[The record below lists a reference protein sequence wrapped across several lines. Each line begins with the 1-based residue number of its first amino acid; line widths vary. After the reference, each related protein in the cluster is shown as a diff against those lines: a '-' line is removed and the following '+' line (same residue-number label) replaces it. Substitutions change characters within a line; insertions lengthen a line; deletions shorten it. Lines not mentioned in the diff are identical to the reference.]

1 MAFLGLETWISLF
14 HFFTSHTTCHI
25 AAAEPSVA
33 DLGARRDAMPE
44 HKKRKQ
50 SQPNEGCDTSG
61 GESSNSRK
69 APRLQHGDAARHR
82 PSEPSNGP
90 SEPQKDW
97 RQVLCSALQVS
108 SSIGDDDLKLM
119 LGTTLQQTTFDYGSG
134 EGSSSPTDTHVRD
147 DDRFYQILHRV
158 SCFHSS
164 PHLVQRQDSAPR
176 RLVYS
181 DELYLQTNDD
191 ESIGSHLVGRNRVSD
206 IQRFIERNTE
216 MSFVVIRDY
225 QCCDWQRIANPE
237 NRLRPT
243 NESIIFTSADV
254 CDTLNMFCDTI
265 TSGHRI
271 FDTIEPNTEY
281 AGLFSM
287 LHRHI
292 TRLNNY
298 LVSNCDQEE
307 WKHHWRFLEYIR
319 QHKTAEY
326 KDVSDSFNRREVGWQ
341 HLSYLLVGIP
351 KSSATASCRLHLPD
365 TYSHASF
372 KGTRGYTCAEQSS
385 WS

>member
-1 MAFLGLETWISLF
+1 
-14 HFFTSHTTCHI
+14 
-25 AAAEPSVA
+25 
-33 DLGARRDAMPE
+33 MPE

-50 SQPNEGCDTSG
+50 SRPNEGGDTSG
-61 GESSNSRK
+61 GESSSSRK
-69 APRLQHGDAARHR
+69 APRLQYGDDARHHL
-82 PSEPSNGP
+82 SEPSYGP
-90 SEPQKDW
+90 SDPKKDW
-97 RQVLCSALQVS
+97 RQLICSALQVS

-119 LGTTLQQTTFDYGSG
+119 LGTTLQQAKFDYGSG
-134 EGSSSPTDTHVRD
+134 SGSGSPTDTRVSD

-158 SCFHSS
+158 SCCDSS
-164 PHLVQRQDSAPR
+164 PHLFQRPDSDPEL
-176 RLVYS
+176 LVYS

-206 IQRFIERNTE
+206 IQRFIERNPD
-216 MSFVVIRDY
+216 MSFVIIRDY
-225 QCCDWQRIANPE
+225 QCCDWQRIINPE

-254 CDTLNMFCDTI
+254 CDTLNMFRDA

-271 FDTIEPNTEY
+271 FDTIETNKEY
-281 AGLFSM
+281 VGLFSV

-292 TRLNNY
+292 TTIDNY
-298 LVSNCDQEE
+298 IVSNYDQEE

-351 KSSATASCRLHLPD
+351 NPSATASCRFHLSD
-365 TYSHASF
+365 TYSHSSF
-372 KGTRGYTCAEQSS
+372 EGSWGYTCAEQHS